1 MRIRDHDKDYQVKDY
16 SMKRAGG
23 EIVLKWKYSRGSHF
37 FVLLY
42 DGRKEVDLQKLAQEM
57 EDKGLD
63 DRTLL
68 QKGGH
73 HIYTT
78 SDEKAK
84 LFLFREREFVQNGE
98 SCTIPGGEIK
108 HAIPYGVSV
117 FIGEYDKEEWIM
129 HLYQVKDP
137 EINTK
142 FVPVKL
148 EPKIEY
154 KNKLFAK
161 EKLCVLHVPYLQDY
175 MDGALQ
181 YHVDGVRMT
190 YPLPA
195 SCLDKN
201 LYIEI
206 PKDASVVLRV
216 ADQYKKDYRVEA
228 AQ

>member
-23 EIVLKWKYSRGSHF
+23 AIVLKWKYSRGSHF

-216 ADQYKKDYRVEA
+216 ADQYKKYYRVEA

>member
-1 MRIRDHDKDYQVKDY
+1 MIIESHEKDYQVKDY

-23 EIVLKWKYSRGSHF
+23 EIVLKWKYSRGTHF

-42 DGRKEVDLQKLAQEM
+42 EGRREVDLQELAQEM
-57 EDKGLD
+57 EDMGLD

-68 QKGGH
+68 QKSGH
-73 HIYTT
+73 NVYTT
-78 SDEKAK
+78 EKVK

-98 SCTIPGGEIK
+98 SCTIPGGEIR
-108 HAIPYGVSV
+108 HGVPYGVSV
-117 FIGEYDKEEWIM
+117 FIGEYEKEEWTM

-137 EINTK
+137 DINTR

-154 KNKLFAK
+154 KKKMFAK

-175 MDGALQ
+175 VDGALQ

-206 PKDASVVLRV
+206 PREASVTLRV
-216 ADQYKKDYRVEA
+216 ADKYKKYYRVEA
-228 AQ
+228 VQ

>member
-1 MRIRDHDKDYQVKDY
+1 MIIESHEKDYQVKDY

-23 EIVLKWKYSRGSHF
+23 EIVLKWKYSRGTHF

-42 DGRKEVDLQKLAQEM
+42 DGRREVDLQELAQEM
-57 EDKGLD
+57 EDMGLD

-68 QKGGH
+68 QKSGH
-73 HIYTT
+73 NVYTT
-78 SDEKAK
+78 EKVK

-98 SCTIPGGEIK
+98 SCTIPGGEIR
-108 HAIPYGVSV
+108 HGVPYGVSV
-117 FIGEYDKEEWIM
+117 FIGEYEKEEWTM

-137 EINTK
+137 DINTR

-154 KNKLFAK
+154 KKKMFAK

-175 MDGALQ
+175 VDGALQ

-206 PKDASVVLRV
+206 PREASVTLRV
-216 ADQYKKDYRVEA
+216 ADKYKKYYRVEA
-228 AQ
+228 VQ

>member
-1 MRIRDHDKDYQVKDY
+1 MIIEDYDKDYQVKDY
-16 SMKRAGG
+16 SMKRVGG
-23 EIVLKWKYSRGSHF
+23 EIVLKWKYSRGTHF

-42 DGRKEVDLQKLAQEM
+42 DGRKEMNLQELAQEM
-57 EDKGLD
+57 EDMGLD

-68 QKGGH
+68 QKSGH
-73 HIYTT
+73 NVYITK
-78 SDEKAK
+78 DEKAK

-108 HAIPYGVSV
+108 HAVPYGVSV
-117 FIGEYDKEEWIM
+117 FIGEYDKEEWVM

-137 EINTK
+137 EINTQ

-148 EPKIEY
+148 EPRIEY
-154 KNKLFAK
+154 KNKLFAR
-161 EKLCVLHVPYLQDY
+161 ERLCILHVPYLQDY
-175 MDGALQ
+175 VDGALQ

-195 SCLDKN
+195 GCLDKD
-201 LYIEI
+201 LYLEI
-206 PKDASVVLRV
+206 PKDASVNIRV
-216 ADQYKKDYRVEA
+216 ADKYKKFYRVEA

>member
-1 MRIRDHDKDYQVKDY
+1 MIIESHEKDYQVKDY

-23 EIVLKWKYSRGSHF
+23 EIVLKWKYSRGTHF

-42 DGRKEVDLQKLAQEM
+42 DGRREVDLQELAQEM
-57 EDKGLD
+57 EDMGLD

-68 QKGGH
+68 QKSGH
-73 HIYTT
+73 NVYTT
-78 SDEKAK
+78 EKVK

-98 SCTIPGGEIK
+98 SCTIPGGEIR
-108 HAIPYGVSV
+108 HGVPYGVSV
-117 FIGEYDKEEWIM
+117 FIGEYEKEEWTM

-137 EINTK
+137 DINTR

-154 KNKLFAK
+154 KKKMFAK

-175 MDGALQ
+175 VDGALQ

-206 PKDASVVLRV
+206 PREASVTLRV
-216 ADQYKKDYRVEA
+216 AEKYKKYYRVEA
-228 AQ
+228 VQ

>member
-1 MRIRDHDKDYQVKDY
+1 MIIESHDKDYQVKDY
-16 SMKRAGG
+16 SIKRAGG
-23 EIVLKWKYSRGSHF
+23 EIVLKWKYSRGTHF

-42 DGRKEVDLQKLAQEM
+42 DGRKEVDLQELAREM
-57 EDKGLD
+57 EETGLD

-68 QKGGH
+68 QKSGH
-73 HIYTT
+73 NVYTT
-78 SDEKAK
+78 DKVK

-98 SCTIPGGEIK
+98 SCTIPGGEIR
-108 HAIPYGVSV
+108 HGVPYGVSV
-117 FIGEYDKEEWIM
+117 FIGEYEKEEWTM

-137 EINTK
+137 GINTR

-154 KNKLFAK
+154 KKKMFAK
-161 EKLCVLHVPYLQDY
+161 EKLCVLQVPYLQDY
-175 MDGALQ
+175 VDGALQ

-195 SCLDKN
+195 CCLDKN
-201 LYIEI
+201 IYIEI
-206 PKDASVVLRV
+206 PRDATVALRV
-216 ADQYKKDYRVEA
+216 ADKYKNIYRVEA

>member
-1 MRIRDHDKDYQVKDY
+1 MIIESHEKDYQVKDY

-23 EIVLKWKYSRGSHF
+23 EIVLKWKYSRGTHF

-42 DGRKEVDLQKLAQEM
+42 DGRKEVDIQELAREM
-57 EDKGLD
+57 EETGLD

-68 QKGGH
+68 QKSGH
-73 HIYTT
+73 NVYTT
-78 SDEKAK
+78 DKVK

-98 SCTIPGGEIK
+98 SCTIPGGEIR
-108 HAIPYGVSV
+108 HGVPYGVSV
-117 FIGEYDKEEWIM
+117 FIGEYEKEEWTM

-137 EINTK
+137 GINTR

-154 KNKLFAK
+154 KKKMFAK
-161 EKLCVLHVPYLQDY
+161 EKLCVLQVPYLQDY
-175 MDGALQ
+175 VDGALQ

-195 SCLDKN
+195 CCLDKN
-201 LYIEI
+201 IYIEI
-206 PKDASVVLRV
+206 PRDATVALRV
-216 ADQYKKDYRVEA
+216 ADKYKKFYRVEA

>member
-1 MRIRDHDKDYQVKDY
+1 MIIESHEKDYQVKDY

-23 EIVLKWKYSRGSHF
+23 EIVLKWKYSRGTHF

-42 DGRKEVDLQKLAQEM
+42 DGRKEVDLQELAQEM
-57 EDKGLD
+57 EDMGLD

-68 QKGGH
+68 QKSGH
-73 HIYTT
+73 NVYTT
-78 SDEKAK
+78 EKVK

-108 HAIPYGVSV
+108 HGVPYGVSV
-117 FIGEYDKEEWIM
+117 FIGEYEKEEWTM

-137 EINTK
+137 DINTR

-154 KNKLFAK
+154 KKKMFAK
-161 EKLCVLHVPYLQDY
+161 EKLCVLQVPYLQDY
-175 MDGALQ
+175 VDGALQ

-206 PKDASVVLRV
+206 PREASVTLRV
-216 ADQYKKDYRVEA
+216 ADKYKKYYRVEA
-228 AQ
+228 VQ